1 MKATCMDLR
10 LILTTGQAAG
20 KAVQTPHLEAG
31 REASMILM
39 THQEWEVEREV
50 SMTLLMIPQDPA
62 AGEAVN

>member
-1 MKATCMDLR
+1 MKATCTDLR

-20 KAVQTPHLEAG
+20 KAVLTPHLEAG

-50 SMTLLMIPQDPA
+50 SMTLLMIPQDLE